1 MSYDVVVIGGG
12 VAGCSAAYN
21 LGIKNKKVLLIE
33 KNIYL
38 GGLMTGGLVTPFMK
52 TSKNQINTDFLT
64 AFKSELKTLNG
75 IITYKDG
82 NDGWVNP
89 ELSKIALDRLM
100 QKANVEALYDTT
112 VSGVSITNG
121 KIDSITITS
130 KMLSECIK
138 SKYYIDS
145 TGNCDFSK
153 ICNCEFLN
161 KKDEI
166 QPVNLRFI
174 MSNVDVKKFGEWLLD
189 FDKDRNVT
197 TVCDID
203 GVTHLSTAYTWD
215 TDKKWALSPLFDK
228 AVEEGVLKN
237 EDRNYFQVFTIPNMP
252 NSIAFNAPRI
262 YSENVIDPIDKN
274 DFSKAI
280 IQGRESI
287 LRLSEF
293 CKKYLVGFEN
303 AYISSIADML
313 GVRVSRRIKGKY
325 IYTID
330 DLKSGRTFNHPVVV
344 SNYPVDVHSLK
355 NNTSVLEQVDIEYQ
369 LPVEAL
375 LSTDIENLA
384 VVGRCL
390 SADFL
395 AQGAL
400 RIIPSCM
407 SMGEGLA
414 KYLLEQHAY

>member
-1 MSYDVVVIGGG
+1 MTYDFVVIGGG
-12 VAGCSAAYN
+12 AAGCSAAYN
-21 LGIKNKKVLLIE
+21 LGINGKKVLLIE
-33 KNIYL
+33 KNIFL

-52 TSKNQINTDFLT
+52 TSKNQINTEFLT
-64 AFKSELKTLNG
+64 SFKNELKTLNG
-75 IITYKDG
+75 IITYEDG
-82 NDGWVNP
+82 NEGWVNP

-100 QKANVEALYDTT
+100 KKANVEVLYDTIVDS
-112 VSGVSITNG
+112 VSVENNAIQ
-121 KIDSITITS
+121 DITINS

-138 SKYYIDS
+138 SKYYIDA

-153 ICNCEFLN
+153 ICNCNFLN

-174 MSNVDVKKFGEWLLD
+174 MSNVNVDKFGAWLKD

-197 TVCDID
+197 TVCNID

-215 TDKKWALSPLFDK
+215 TGRNWALSPLFDK
-228 AVEEGVLKN
+228 AVEDGVIKN
-237 EDRNYFQVFTIPNMP
+237 EDRNYFQLFTIPNMP

-262 YSENVIDPIDKN
+262 YSKNVIDPMDKN
-274 DFSKAI
+274 QFSNAV

-293 CKKYLVGFEN
+293 CKKYLAGFEN
-303 AYISSIADML
+303 SYISSIADML

-325 IYTID
+325 VYSIE
-330 DLKSGRTFNHPVVV
+330 DLKSGKKFDNPVVI

-355 NNTSVLEQVDIEYQ
+355 NNTSVLEHVEVEYQ

-375 LSTDIENLA
+375 MSDDISNLG

-414 KYLLEQHAY
+414 KYLLEHHAY

>member
-1 MSYDVVVIGGG
+1 MTYDFVVIGGG
-12 VAGCSAAYN
+12 AAGCSAAYN
-21 LGIKNKKVLLIE
+21 LGINGKKVLLIE
-33 KNIYL
+33 KNIFL

-52 TSKNQINTDFLT
+52 TSKNQISTEFLT
-64 AFKSELKTLNG
+64 SFKNELKTLNG
-75 IITYKDG
+75 IITYEDG
-82 NDGWVNP
+82 NEGWVNP

-100 QKANVEALYDTT
+100 KKANVEVLYDTIVDS
-112 VSGVSITNG
+112 VSVENNAIQ
-121 KIDSITITS
+121 DITINS

-138 SKYYIDS
+138 SKYYIDA

-153 ICNCEFLN
+153 ICNCNFLN

-174 MSNVDVKKFGEWLLD
+174 MSNVNVDKFGAWLKD

-197 TVCDID
+197 TVCNID

-215 TDKKWALSPLFDK
+215 TGRNWALSPLFDK
-228 AVEEGVLKN
+228 AVEDGVIKN
-237 EDRNYFQVFTIPNMP
+237 EDRNYFQLFTIPNMP

-262 YSENVIDPIDKN
+262 YSKNVIDPMDKN
-274 DFSKAI
+274 QFSNAV

-293 CKKYLVGFEN
+293 CKKYLAGFEN
-303 AYISSIADML
+303 SYISSIADML

-325 IYTID
+325 VYSIE
-330 DLKSGRTFNHPVVV
+330 DLKSGKKFDNPVVI

-355 NNTSVLEQVDIEYQ
+355 NNTSVLEHVEVEYQ

-375 LSTDIENLA
+375 MSDDISNLG

-414 KYLLEQHAY
+414 KYLLEHHAY

>member
-1 MSYDVVVIGGG
+1 MTYDFVVIGGG
-12 VAGCSAAYN
+12 TAGCSAAYN
-21 LGIKNKKVLLIE
+21 LGINNKKVLLIE
-33 KNIYL
+33 KNIFL

-52 TSKNQINTDFLT
+52 TSKNQINTEFLT
-64 AFKSELKTLNG
+64 SFKNELKALNG
-75 IITYKDG
+75 IITYEDG

-100 QKANVEALYDTT
+100 KKANVEVIYDTT
-112 VSGVSITNG
+112 VDSVSVGNG
-121 KIDSITITS
+121 TIQEITINS

-138 SKYYIDS
+138 SKYYIDA

-153 ICNCEFLN
+153 ICNCKFLN

-174 MSNVDVKKFGEWLLD
+174 MSNVDVEKFGDWLKD

-197 TVCDID
+197 TVCNID

-215 TDKKWALSPLFDK
+215 TGRNWALSPLFDK
-228 AVEEGVLKN
+228 AVEDGVLKN
-237 EDRNYFQVFTIPNMP
+237 EDRNYFQLFTVPNMP

-262 YSENVIDPIDKN
+262 YSKNVIDPMDKKQ
-274 DFSKAI
+274 FSNAV

-293 CKKYLVGFEN
+293 CKSYLVSFEN
-303 AYISSIADML
+303 SYISSIADML
-313 GVRVSRRIKGKY
+313 GIRVSRRIKGKY
-325 IYTID
+325 VYSIE
-330 DLKSGRTFNHPVVV
+330 DLKSGKKFDNPVVI

-355 NNTSVLEQVDIEYQ
+355 NNTSVLEHVEVEYQ

-375 LSTDIENLA
+375 MSDDISNLG

-414 KYLLEQHAY
+414 KYLLEHHAY

>member
-1 MSYDVVVIGGG
+1 MTYDFVVIGGG
-12 VAGCSAAYN
+12 AAGCSTAYN
-21 LGIKNKKVLLIE
+21 LGINGKKVLLIE

-52 TSKNQINTDFLT
+52 TSKNQINTNFLT
-64 AFKSELKTLNG
+64 SFKNELKALNG
-75 IITYKDG
+75 IITYEDG

-89 ELSKIALDRLM
+89 ELSKIVLDRLM
-100 QKANVEALYDTT
+100 KKANVEVHYDTIVESVCIDNST
-112 VSGVSITNG
+112 IQNITT
-121 KIDSITITS
+121 SS

-138 SKYYIDS
+138 SKYYIDA

-153 ICNCEFLN
+153 ICNCKFLN

-174 MSNVDVKKFGEWLLD
+174 MSNVDVEKFGNWLKD

-197 TVCDID
+197 TVCKID

-215 TDKKWALSPLFDK
+215 TGRNWALTQLFDK
-228 AVEEGVLKN
+228 AVEDGVIEN
-237 EDRNYFQVFTIPNMP
+237 EDRNYFQLFTVPNMP

-262 YSENVIDPIDKN
+262 YSKNVIDPMDKN
-274 DFSKAI
+274 QFSKAVM
-280 IQGRESI
+280 QGREII
-287 LRLSEF
+287 LRLSDF
-293 CKKYLVGFEN
+293 CKRYLVGFEN
-303 AYISSIADML
+303 SYISSIADML
-313 GVRVSRRIKGKY
+313 GIRVSRRIKGKY
-325 IYTID
+325 VYTIE
-330 DLKSGRTFNHPVVV
+330 DLKSGKKFDNPVVI

-355 NNTSVLEQVDIEYQ
+355 NNTSVLEHVEVEYQ

-375 LSTDIENLA
+375 MSDDISNLG

-395 AQGAL
+395 SQGAL

>member
-1 MSYDVVVIGGG
+1 MSYDVVIIGGG
-12 VAGCSAAYN
+12 SAGCSAAYN
-21 LGIKNKKVLLIE
+21 LGIKGQKVLLVE

-64 AFKSELKTLNG
+64 AFKTELKALNG
-75 IITYKDG
+75 IITYEDG

-89 ELSKIALDRLM
+89 ELSKIALDNLM
-100 QKANVEALYDTT
+100 KKANVEVLFDTT
-112 VSGVSITNG
+112 VESANITNNN
-121 KIDSITITS
+121 IESININS

-138 SKYYIDS
+138 SRYYIDA

-174 MSNVDVKKFGEWLLD
+174 MSNVDVKKFGEWLFN

-197 TVCDID
+197 TVCNID

-215 TDKKWALSPLFDK
+215 TGRQWALAPLFDK
-228 AVEEGVLKN
+228 AVEDGVIKN
-237 EDRNYFQVFTIPNMP
+237 EDRNYFQLFTIPNMP
-252 NSIAFNAPRI
+252 NSIGFNAPRI
-262 YSENVIDPIDKN
+262 YSKNVIDPMDKY
-274 DFSKAI
+274 DFSKAVML
-280 IQGRESI
+280 GRESV

-293 CKKYLVGFEN
+293 CKRYLVGFEN
-303 AYISSIADML
+303 AYISSTADML

-325 IYTID
+325 VYTIE
-330 DLKSGRTFNHPVVV
+330 DLKSGKKFENPVVI

-355 NNTSVLEQVDIEYQ
+355 NNTSVLEHVEVEYQ
-369 LPVEAL
+369 LPVESL
-375 LSTDIENLA
+375 LSADISNLA
-384 VVGRCL
+384 LAGRCL

-395 AQGAL
+395 SQGAL

-414 KYLLEQHAY
+414 KYLLEHHVY